1 MKIAVLHGQKHHGST
16 WNTTRLLLD
25 SLIAAEDECIEFF
38 ANDIPDCVG
47 CFTCIMNDEEKCP
60 HRSVTKPVIQAI
72 EQSDIIII
80 ETPNYCMGM
89 TGQLKTFFDHMAYR
103 WMSHRPF
110 GEMKNKLAIAVSTA
124 AGVGAGTATK
134 QIARQLFWWGIPKTY
149 RLGMAVAASKWDD
162 VKPETKLKIEQ
173 KARKIAKKAKK
184 NYKKVHPGLRRYLL
198 FKIMGRMQ
206 KSGFG
211 IPKDSA
217 YWKEQG
223 WI

>member
-47 CFTCIMNDEEKCP
+47 CFTCIMNDEEKYP

-72 EQSDIIII
+72 EQKVRRR
-80 ETPNYCMGM
+80 
-89 TGQLKTFFDHMAYR
+89 L
-103 WMSHRPF
+103 
-110 GEMKNKLAIAVSTA
+110 
-124 AGVGAGTATK
+124 
-134 QIARQLFWWGIPKTY
+134 RQ
-149 RLGMAVAASKWDD
+149 
-162 VKPETKLKIEQ
+162 
-173 KARKIAKKAKK
+173 
-184 NYKKVHPGLRRYLL
+184 YLL

-211 IPKDSA
+211 MRKDSA